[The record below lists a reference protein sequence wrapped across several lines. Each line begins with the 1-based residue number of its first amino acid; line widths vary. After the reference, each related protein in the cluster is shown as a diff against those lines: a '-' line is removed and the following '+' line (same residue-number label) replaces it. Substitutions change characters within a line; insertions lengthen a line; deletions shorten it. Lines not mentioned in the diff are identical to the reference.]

1 MLQNSSHVQNYNFV
15 NQPTGAISN
24 STFNPNQSYINR
36 NSTQS
41 VYQPSTNLAQ
51 SQHQAVY
58 QSQVPSHM
66 PSQSTYT
73 FVSPNN
79 DSNKLKQFDNSFVA
93 PPVSQPLPIF
103 HQGSVSSRSIISQNL
118 SNQNFTNRQ
127 IAPLSPQNIQSR
139 HGYPFNSKF

>member
-1 MLQNSSHVQNYNFV
+1 MLQNSSHVQNYNIV
-15 NQPTGAISN
+15 NQPIGAISN

-79 DSNKLKQFDNSFVA
+79 DSNKLK
-93 PPVSQPLPIF
+93 
-103 HQGSVSSRSIISQNL
+103 
-118 SNQNFTNRQ
+118 
-127 IAPLSPQNIQSR
+127 
-139 HGYPFNSKF
+139 